1 MPGLSVTAQIV
12 TTDPPGSAFERLE
25 TGQLLELECEQLTVG
40 AAAAISLPVGDGA
53 RADPVGMPI
62 TLLGYVAGVKR
73 GRSVVIVHHQ
83 PWRGRLTIRFFPDGA
98 GTRIVLESSLDQ
110 DGISWLANKR
120 GFAPPEPPRSDRH
133 RIGLLVSKSGPAAVF
148 AQATETLAALAV
160 EEINADGGIGGVL
173 VDLVIGDDA
182 SDSAAGAATALR
194 LVKSGCRAVF
204 ACVTSSTFNAA
215 ASALQNTGVLLVH
228 TVLNEG
234 GRSRPGVLRLGERP
248 LDQTRAGIPAM
259 MSETGSRTW
268 FLVGQQYS
276 WSFGAH
282 WAARRVIAESTGSVA
297 GEVYVPLGTTDF
309 SRIIESIADSGAE
322 LILSTWWA
330 MTRSSSND
338 NAPSTDCGPPRG
350 RLHWSSTRPLSSSSA
365 IPMPTESGRHS
376 ATFNPQPAITTSK
389 SDTARART
397 NSCLRSVPCRRQH
410 TKQSSLTH
418 AQSNERRQAIRK
430 QYFGSLSRHRKA
442 LRTTAFHC
450 IDRFCS
456 LNHAVGAC
464 TPALSER
471 A

>member
-12 TTDPPGSAFERLE
+12 TTDPPGSAFERFE

-40 AAAAISLPVGDGA
+40 AAVAISLPVGDGA
-53 RADPVGMPI
+53 RADVAGMPI

-83 PWRGRLTIRFFPDGA
+83 PWRGRLTIRFFPDGT

-133 RIGLLVSKSGPAAVF
+133 RIGLLVSKSGSAAVF

-160 EEINADGGIGGVL
+160 EEINADGGVGGVL

-194 LVKSGCRAVF
+194 LVKSGCRAIF

-234 GRSRPGVLRLGERP
+234 GRSRPGILRLGERP

-309 SRIIESIADSGAE
+309 SRTIESIVDSGAE
-322 LILSTWWA
+322 LILSTLVGHDEVFFERQCAQHGLRATTRTFALVLDEATQQLIGNSDADGVWA
-330 MTRSSSND
+330 AFGYFQSAAGDHDLEKRYSASSNELL
-338 NAPSTDCGPPRG
+338 P
-350 RLHWSSTRPLSSSSA
+350 PLSSLSETTYEA
-365 IPMPTESGRHS
+365 IV
-376 ATFNPQPAITTSK
+376 AY
-389 SDTARART
+389 ARAVERT
-397 NSCLRSVPCRRQH
+397 SADDPETVLRQLATTPKSSTDTGVPLHRPI
-410 TKQSSLTH
+410 LI
-418 AQSNERRQAIRK
+418 AE
-430 QYFGSLSRHRKA
+430 SRHGR
-442 LRTTAFHC
+442 LYPR
-450 IDRFCS
+450 S
-456 LNHAVGAC
+456 L
-464 TPALSER
+464 
-471 A
+471 